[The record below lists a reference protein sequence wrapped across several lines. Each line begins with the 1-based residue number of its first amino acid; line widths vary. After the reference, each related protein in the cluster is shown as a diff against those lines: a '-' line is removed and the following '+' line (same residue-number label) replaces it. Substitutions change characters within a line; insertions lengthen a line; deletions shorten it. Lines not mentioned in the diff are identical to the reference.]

1 MNTPHVERGV
11 LVRRA
16 LMRIARLCME
26 RRCLVPRHT
35 EIARLVGIDP
45 SQIGQHW
52 ARLERDGQ
60 VTRSRHGTRHGV
72 RFRVRSVGA

>member
-1 MNTPHVERGV
+1 MTGADIQRGV
-11 LVRRA
+11 LLRRA
-16 LMRIARLCME
+16 LMRIARLCLE

-45 SQIGQHW
+45 SAIGQHW
-52 ARLERDGQ
+52 TRLELEGL
-60 VTRSRHGTRHGV
+60 VVRSRHGTRHGV